1 VRYSKKHE
9 KTSSF
14 LEEETIMDQITH
26 DVRRTNWRNI
36 ISQCQERPAGV
47 SAKQW
52 LSDNGIREKSYYYW
66 LRKFRKETYEQ
77 MQMPAI
83 SQPAEVAFAE
93 IPIPAAASSAIPD
106 AIHTP
111 AAVIKYNDVSIEISN
126 DISEALLSRLLR
138 EVAHA

>member
-1 VRYSKKHE
+1 
-9 KTSSF
+9 
-14 LEEETIMDQITH
+14 MDRITH
-26 DVRRTNWRNI
+26 DIRRTNWLNI
-36 ISQCQERPAGV
+36 ITQCQERPAGV

-77 MQMPAI
+77 MQMPAVGQ
-83 SQPAEVAFAE
+83 STEVAFAE
-93 IPIPAAASSAIPD
+93 IPIPAAVSPAMVETD
-106 AIHTP
+106 NKP
-111 AAVIKYNDVSIEISN
+111 AAVIKSNGLTIEISN